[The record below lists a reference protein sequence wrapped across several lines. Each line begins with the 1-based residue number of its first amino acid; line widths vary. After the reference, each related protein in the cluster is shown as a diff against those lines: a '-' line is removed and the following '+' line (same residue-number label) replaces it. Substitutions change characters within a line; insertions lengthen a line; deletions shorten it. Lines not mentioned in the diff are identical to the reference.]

1 MRAAAMSAKYKKMG
15 EQRPCMLLLYVCY
28 VFLCM
33 VFASVD
39 ARLMERDAAEML
51 VHCVHERNE
60 QVGILS
66 GSL

>member
-1 MRAAAMSAKYKKMG
+1 MSAKYKMG

-33 VFASVD
+33 ALASVD
-39 ARLMERDAAEML
+39 ARLMERDESEML

-66 GSL
+66 DLLEIG

>member
-1 MRAAAMSAKYKKMG
+1 MG

-33 VFASVD
+33 VLASVD

-66 GSL
+66 GLL